1 MSLSLSLGITNQSS
15 GAGVVHPAPTQIQL
29 VASHTG
35 VPSGT
40 TQKTVTYVTN
50 QGRNGH
56 DVGNANITNV
66 QIWDGQFRITSGSGA
81 EVASPAADCTWQRSF
96 EVGAVTTR
104 ATFDTGSNTKVV
116 SSGGLFSS
124 DVIPGV
130 ALTKN
135 TRYYTRFYRTVPLD
149 ADSFSTITMNGPASQ
164 GFRTSATSQLMAN
177 GAMNTSGTGGG
188 PAIWPFLIT
197 GIPDVPMSA
206 CIVVGDS
213 IATYLNDTNTSTT
226 GGFLSRAFA
235 NVNGFVFPMHK
246 QTIDGNRLG
255 NQQAANAP
263 NQRLL
268 WPYVT
273 DVLVQC
279 GTNDIAGG
287 ASLATIQGYFSDI
300 ANGARAIT
308 GPYGKRLRV
317 HATSIIPRGTF
328 SGAQNTI
335 RNDYNTWLSTGAGG
349 LCDKYHDVN
358 AAAGDYN
365 TYPSDTIHPGIAD
378 HINMAAVVA
387 ANMVP
392 FADPYY
398 LFA

>member
-1 MSLSLSLGITNQSS
+1 MSTALGPLNQ
-15 GAGVVHPAPTQIQL
+15 GVQAGGIIYPAPSQIQL

-40 TQKTVTYVTN
+40 TQKTASYVTN

-56 DVGNANITNV
+56 DVGNANISNV

-104 ATFDTGSNTKVV
+104 ATYDSGSNTKVI
-116 SSGGLFSS
+116 SAGGLITS
-124 DVIPGV
+124 DVLPGV
-130 ALTKN
+130 SLTKN
-135 TRYYTRFYRTVPLD
+135 TRYFTRLYRTVPND

-164 GFRTSATSQLMAN
+164 GFRTSATSQLMGN
-177 GAMNTSGTGGG
+177 GSMNTSGTGGG

-206 CIVVGDS
+206 CIVIGDS

-235 NVNGFVFPMHK
+235 NVGGFVYPMHK
-246 QTIDGNRLG
+246 QTINGNSLG
-255 NQQAANAP
+255 NQQSGNAP
-263 NQRLL
+263 LQRQL

-273 DVLVQC
+273 DILVQL

-287 ASLATIQGYFSDI
+287 ASPATIQGHFSDI
-300 ANGARAIT
+300 ANAARAMT
-308 GPYGKRLRV
+308 GPYGKRLRI

-335 RNDYNTWLSTGAGG
+335 RNDYNSWLAAGAGG

-358 AAAGDYN
+358 AAAGDYT
-365 TYPSDTIHPGIAD
+365 TYPSDQIHPGPTEHAA
-378 HINMAAVVA
+378 MAAVVA
-387 ANMVP
+387 ANMLP
-392 FADPYY
+392 FLNPYY
-398 LFA
+398 GV